1 MNTAGNIGAFR
12 PRPNCVGWVETG
24 ERFLQG
30 IKDALV
36 KQYGEV
42 SVDFPFITGP
52 MKWNETL
59 AAKLIADAKQGDAD
73 GDQVLREVAAEF
85 LTKRIPAPNELA
97 DYVVPYLQQANSS
110 NQSRKT
116 ASKAHK
122 TEYRDWILALTVNVV
137 VRRFNLNPTRNRA
150 TEEHCGCS
158 IVALATKKPKLSEKT
173 VQNAWH
179 DYEGVADQRTATN
192 DYVPQAMFSVPSN
205 DAIGSHSMKTI
216 PPSAQEHFLV
226 RFPRVGSTETMS
238 RPSNRKAERAK
249 RAKAQRAKRAILRS
263 KA

>member
-42 SVDFPFITGP
+42 SVDFLFITGP

-249 RAKAQRAKRAILRS
+249 RAKAQRAKRASLRS

>member
-116 ASKAHK
+116 ASKAPK
-122 TEYRDWILALTVNVV
+122 ARSS
-137 VRRFNLNPTRNRA
+137 PTA
-150 TEEHCGCS
+150 TR
-158 IVALATKKPKLSEKT
+158 ITT
-173 VQNAWH
+173 
-179 DYEGVADQRTATN
+179 RTAVFVRI
-192 DYVPQAMFSVPSN
+192 VPC
-205 DAIGSHSMKTI
+205 GSA
-216 PPSAQEHFLV
+216 SALGACV
-226 RFPRVGSTETMS
+226 DWSLMG
-238 RPSNRKAERAK
+238 AA
-249 RAKAQRAKRAILRS
+249 
-263 KA
+263 

>member
-1 MNTAGNIGAFR
+1 
-12 PRPNCVGWVETG
+12 VETG

-30 IKDALV
+30 IKDALD
-36 KQYGEV
+36 KQYRKV
-42 SVDFPFITGP
+42 SICFLPGP
-52 MKWNETL
+52 KTWNEKL
-59 AAKLIADAKQGDAD
+59 AEKLIADAQQGDAD
-73 GDQVLREVAAEF
+73 ADQVLREVAAEF
-85 LTKRIPAPNELA
+85 LTKRIPLPNELA

-249 RAKAQRAKRAILRS
+249 RAKAQRAKRASLRS